1 MAEKKLKIDQL
12 ILDLRNPRIREAAN
26 QHEAMQQIIDEQ
38 DHKLANLA
46 EHIVDNNSLNPM
58 DRLLVLKKDPDGKY
72 VVLEGNRRALALKLL
87 SNPAALSG
95 LQVRSALQ
103 RRFEALAARF
113 DKTNVEPLA
122 CYEVETR
129 AEGTTWIELRH
140 KGEDEGRGIVG
151 WSTEAISR
159 FKGRDPA
166 LQALDFVRQHSAL
179 TENQKKSLAEKFPLS
194 TLDRLLSTPAV
205 RARIGVEI
213 KDDKL
218 LTALTADEAIKP
230 LKRIVLDLAEK
241 NINVTQL
248 KSVKQQSDYIA
259 SIAPVDMPDLSQ
271 KAQDLRP
278 IETIDQS
285 QFVPTAPAPPPPR
298 PIRAQKIAARTVV
311 VPKSCRL
318 NVINNNTLEI
328 YREKLAQFPNAIA
341 VLLRVFM
348 ENSVDHY
355 LDANKIPLKVNLPNS
370 SRDVYKSLEA
380 KVREA
385 IAHMVENG
393 AERKNFDGV
402 TRALSVANHPPARL
416 RPQSLCHAQRAGPR
430 RCVG

>member
-1 MAEKKLKIDQL
+1 VHAVAQKNLKIDQL
-12 ILDLRNPRIREAAN
+12 KLDLLNPRIRNAAN

-58 DRLLVLKKDPDGKY
+58 DRLLVLKDPDGKY

-103 RRFEALAARF
+103 KRFEALAARF

-140 KGEDEGRGIVG
+140 KGEDDGRGIVG

-179 TENQKKSLAEKFPLS
+179 TENQKKTLAEKFPLS

-218 LTALTADEAIKP
+218 LTALPADEAIKP

-259 SIAPVDMPDLSQ
+259 SIASVDMPDLSQ

-278 IETIDQS
+278 IEGIDQS

-298 PIRAQKIAARTVV
+298 PIRAQKITARTEV
-311 VPKSCRL
+311 VPKTCRL
-318 NVINNNTLEI
+318 NVTNT
-328 YREKLAQFPNAIA
+328 
-341 VLLRVFM
+341 
-348 ENSVDHY
+348 
-355 LDANKIPLKVNLPNS
+355 
-370 SRDVYKSLEA
+370 
-380 KVREA
+380 
-385 IAHMVENG
+385 
-393 AERKNFDGV
+393 
-402 TRALSVANHPPARL
+402 TRL
-416 RPQSLCHAQRAGPR
+416 RFTGSWAS
-430 RCVG
+430 